1 MKKLILAL
9 AMIASNEAVLAQS
22 DFSFG
27 QITLKGSGCP
37 QGTYQVIPAPDQKTV
52 SILFDRFSVEVPQYN
67 GQNDNR
73 DVMTGANN
81 EKMDHKTCHIEIS
94 ANIPVGHKIDFLDT
108 TVDFRGSAN
117 MELGTQAQFK
127 SMLVQWRGLKKFDST
142 PKVIAHEQWRG
153 GVSTEWLAS
162 KTLSLPVASQC
173 AINGDRQVSVTLRN
187 LLTATINE
195 GVNPQTTSAL
205 VTVDSSDMKGAL
217 RFSLRTSSCGMG
229 PTPNPYPNPY
239 PNPNNG
245 ICSGR
250 VVTCRAPLVW
260 NQSLC
265 RCVISTNIS
274 RR

>member
-1 MKKLILAL
+1 MKKLILAM

-37 QGTYQVIPAPDQKTV
+37 QGTYQVIPAPDQKSV
-52 SILFDRFSVEVPQYN
+52 SILFDRFAVEVPQYN

-81 EKMDHKTCHIEIS
+81 EKMDHKVCHIEIA
-94 ANIPVGHKIDFLDT
+94 ANIPVGQKIDALDT
-108 TVDFRGSAN
+108 TIDFRGSAN
-117 MELGTQAQFK
+117 MELGTQAQFR
-127 SMLVQWRGLKKFDST
+127 SMLIQWRGMRKFDST
-142 PKVIAHEQWRG
+142 PRLIDQQQWFG
-153 GVSTEWLAS
+153 GASTEWTS
-162 KTLSLPVASQC
+162 SRTLSVPVQGNC
-173 AINGDRQVSVTLRN
+173 AVANDRQVSVTLRN
-187 LLTATINE
+187 LLTATIDE
-195 GVNPQTTSAL
+195 GVDPHNTSAL
-205 VTVDSSDMKGAL
+205 VTVDSSDMRGAL
-217 RFSLRTSSCGMG
+217 RFSLRTSSCSYG
-229 PTPNPYPNPY
+229 PTPNPLPNPY
-239 PNPNNG
+239 PGG

-265 RCVISTNIS
+265 RCVISTTPP